1 MKGFMK
7 MLEVILAA
15 IIMLSSLSYFFSFQA
30 RTSEWPGAL
39 LENSGKDVL
48 ASLDKSGNLRIFIET
63 NNFTEEG
70 FGLEYY
76 IRKMVPRTVL
86 YSLEF
91 ENIPK
96 PDIMIGCN
104 CTLSEIEEVR
114 RQIMVFQGYQGNA
127 TYKGRR
133 INFTVVGENLSN
145 LLTDPGYD
153 KVDAILMFSYHDF
166 SEYSRELEEYLDRGK
181 SIIAVTDIQQGSVS
195 SYFNELFRIG
205 YSPGIP
211 ADDKSFLNYQD
222 SRNISR
228 SLSGFF
234 VSTTQRINTTQQ
246 VFGDD
251 FERSGSIYIRG
262 TPYQISTYFDGLNS
276 WVNYTGTLYSEGD
289 AFQMSGGGYTWN
301 VSVKRIDSVY
311 AGDQWTY
318 ADVSII
324 DRGYVFSIPANPGFN
339 NVTADE
345 NTVLATANGFSS
357 MQANTHASKNGNGRA
372 IWMEY
377 YDTTNT
383 DINQLLAATI
393 MWSTSGRY
401 NLDEELGNAKPI
413 PSSFEK
419 VSYVVSGNG
428 EFEPYSINLLLW
440 YLF

>member
-30 RTSEWPGAL
+30 RDSEWQGVL

-48 ASLDKSGNLRIFIET
+48 ASLDKLGSLRKFIET

-86 YSLEF
+86 YSVEF

-96 PDIMIGCN
+96 PDILIGCN
-104 CTLSEIEEVR
+104 CTQEQINKLKREIV
-114 RQIMVFQGYQGNA
+114 VFQGFEGNA

-133 INFTVVGENLSN
+133 INFTIFGENLSN
-145 LLTDPGYD
+145 LLTDINYKNLD
-153 KVDAILMFSYHDF
+153 VILLFTYQDLSPFSKEIDD
-166 SEYSRELEEYLDRGK
+166 YLDRGN
-181 SIIAVTDIQQGSVS
+181 SIVVVTDIHQDSVN
-195 SYFNELFRIG
+195 SYFNELFGIR
-205 YSPGIP
+205 YSTGIP
-211 ADDKSFLNYQD
+211 ADEKSFMNYHD

-228 SLSGFF
+228 QLSGYFD
-234 VSTTQRINTTQQ
+234 STTARINTTQQ

-251 FERSGSIYIRG
+251 FERSGSIYIQG
-262 TPYQISTYFDGLNS
+262 SPYPISTYFDGVS
-276 WVNYTGTLYSEGD
+276 SRVNYTGNLYSEGD
-289 AFQMSGGGYTWN
+289 VFQISGWN
-301 VSVKRIDSVY
+301 VSVDRIDAVY

-318 ADVSII
+318 ADISII
-324 DRGYVFSIPANPGFN
+324 DRSYAFIITAKPGFN

-357 MQANTHASKNGNGRA
+357 LQANMHASKNGNGRA
-372 IWMEY
+372 VWIEN

-383 DINQLLAATI
+383 DINQLLVSSI
-393 MWSTSGRY
+393 LWSTSGRY
-401 NLDEELGNAKPI
+401 NLDEELGNSKPI
-413 PSSFEK
+413 PRYFEK